1 MSSTNVST
9 GNASAERIV
18 RHFQAAGFP
27 GITEALL
34 VRIRLKKGDKASVHA
49 AFDLA
54 VQLKSA
60 PPVQEFFEIRTHGFY
75 SGIRTLDQAKAA
87 FTSDFGKALRG
98 RLPEV
103 FFNLAP
109 VVVDDA
115 MATGTKYDALLKLG
129 DSLANEVIGI
139 LLNDP
144 NASFFEYLGANT
156 GYDWQSIVGGLDS
169 AAASFVTGDELL

>member
-1 MSSTNVST
+1 MSTAPASP

-18 RHFQAAGFP
+18 RHFQAKGFP

-34 VRIRLKKGDKASVHA
+34 IRIGLKHGDKAAVHA

-54 VQLKSA
+54 SQLQA
-60 PPVQEFFEIRTHGFY
+60 PPPVHEFFEIRIYGFY
-75 SGIRTLDQAKAA
+75 SDIRSLSDAKAA
-87 FTSDFGKALRG
+87 FTADFGTSLRT

-103 FFNLAP
+103 FFKEAP

-115 MATGTKYDALLKLG
+115 MATGTKYDAMLKLG
-129 DSLANEVIGI
+129 NNQGDKAIAI

-144 NASFFEYLGANT
+144 SSSFFEYLDANT
-156 GYDWQSIVGGLDS
+156 GYDWAAITGSLDA
-169 AAASFVTGDELL
+169 AAASFVAGDELH